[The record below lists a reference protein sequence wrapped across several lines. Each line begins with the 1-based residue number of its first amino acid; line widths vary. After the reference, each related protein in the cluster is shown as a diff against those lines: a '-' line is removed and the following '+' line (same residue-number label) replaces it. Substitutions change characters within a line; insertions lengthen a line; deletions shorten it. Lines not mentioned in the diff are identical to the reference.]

1 MVSNHGRRSSV
12 AGFKSKKIFCSG
24 VSKLSGKNCQAKGF
38 PTNKFNK
45 HGIQIYKCRFHGAQ
59 NTNFYG
65 FRDRANRGGFN
76 KLGYTD
82 DKKIKSLASLKQF
95 RDKDL
100 DYVRNYYYEKVKP
113 RVDSLGRYSSKY
125 SIRAIKRRKNSCKY
139 KEGRNITD
147 QLDQVLSV
155 LEARGKQGN
164 QNQD

>member
-1 MVSNHGRRSSV
+1 MDISR
-12 AGFKSKKIFCSG
+12 
-24 VSKLSGKNCQAKGF
+24 LSGKPCQAKGF

-45 HGIQIYKCRFHGAQ
+45 QGIQIYKCRFHGAQ

-76 KLGYTD
+76 KPGYTD
-82 DKKIKSLASLKQF
+82 EKKIKSLASLKQF

-100 DYVRNYYYEKVKP
+100 DYVRNYYETKVKP
-113 RVDSLGRYSSKY
+113 RVDNLGRYSSKY
-125 SIRAIKRRKNSCKY
+125 NIRAVKRRQNTSKY

-155 LEARGKQGN
+155 LEARGKQRD
-164 QNQD
+164 QNKD